1 MCNIIKYI
9 NYNKINFFYFILF
22 YFIFTNYNINK
33 IKMFVKDFIKVF
45 IILLIIDLIWIQ
57 LFAKNK
63 YKKMIKNIQH
73 EDLQIKIIPSI
84 LVYVFLTLLF
94 IIFRN
99 KSNIIMFL
107 LGFLSYGV
115 YDMTNYA
122 LLNKFDINFA
132 LFDMIWGGLL
142 FLITNKIVLFFEKK

>member
-1 MCNIIKYI
+1 
-9 NYNKINFFYFILF
+9 
-22 YFIFTNYNINK
+22 
-33 IKMFVKDFIKVF
+33 MFVKDFIKVF